1 MSRILTVD
9 NTAFDMNNLPD
20 EIDDLRYCVLD
31 YSDPANADYHWVPL
45 VFLESFSAPAAVLK
59 IGEYTIQMP
68 LDWSI
73 IIGEPELGEPEVVPI
88 MSVNDRGFKGFTL
101 NPITSFRP
109 SFKTIEIVNVFT
121 EIKWYFPKLKFG
133 HILAVPLHDGPN
145 PPCAY
150 FIKETQKV
158 PEVLALDKMF

>member
-9 NTAFDMNNLPD
+9 NTSFDMNNLPD

-59 IGEYTIQMP
+59 IGENTIQMP

-88 MSVNDRGFKGFTL
+88 MSVNDRGFKAFHF
-101 NPITSFRP
+101 NPLTSFRP
-109 SFKTIEIVNVFT
+109 DFKTIEIVNVFT

-133 HILAVPLHDGPN
+133 HILAVPLSSGPN
-145 PPCAY
+145 PPCAF

-158 PEVLALDKMF
+158 PEVLALDKLF